1 MLVTIDYGAEEIQN
15 SGQIGHMGLDSIH
28 GIRSTLVGII
38 VLSDT
43 IANCKTDGNNP
54 QGAAREGER
63 IYHIENWRAG
73 CRMFSVDIPPDLEGI
88 LSINRTYSTVL
99 AERGC
104 ITVPQWEKI
113 RISFPTMCRI
123 ST

>member
-1 MLVTIDYGAEEIQN
+1 MLATIDYGAEEIQN

-28 GIRSTLVGII
+28 GIWSTLVGII

-43 IANCKTDGNNP
+43 FANRKTDGNNP

-63 IYHIENWRAG
+63 LYHIENWQAG

-88 LSINRTYSTVL
+88 LSNRTCSTVM
-99 AERGC
+99 AEREKFLHNNPSVGAGLA
-104 ITVPQWEKI
+104 TV
-113 RISFPTMCRI
+113 
-123 ST
+123 